1 MGAFI
6 WRVVIGLLI
15 MSFGFLFAWKTDAF
29 LRMLGPVYW
38 AEKHFGGGG
47 TRFFYKLLG
56 TAIIVLGIIVVTDLF
71 DDFMTWLVGG
81 LFG

>member
-6 WRVVIGLLI
+6 GRVVIGLFI
-15 MSFGFLFAWKTDAF
+15 MTLGFSMVWKTDMY

-38 AEKHFGGGG
+38 AEKHLGGGG

-56 TAIIVLGIIVVTDLF
+56 TAIIILGIIVVTDLF
-71 DDFMTWLVGG
+71 DNLMIWLVGG